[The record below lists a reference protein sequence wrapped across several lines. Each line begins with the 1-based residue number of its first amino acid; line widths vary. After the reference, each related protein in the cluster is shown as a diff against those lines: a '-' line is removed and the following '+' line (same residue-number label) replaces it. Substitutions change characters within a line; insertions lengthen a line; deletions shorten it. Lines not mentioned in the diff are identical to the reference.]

1 MRVTFVNK
9 HQLHPLPKGWAQEYS
24 RKFKHPYWHE
34 KHISNSFFQ
43 TKLTDWHALFI
54 KTCNKHFFYLFSIC
68 AKERKKSI
76 YFRLLCYQLTR
87 KENPRNRVLRPVMQP
102 KLFSLLKK
110 SPLPDSLSISWIKN
124 NIGCL
129 KKSLFFVLD
138 NDLEKKLASVIL
150 PGKSVF
156 PTGAFYFPDCHWT
169 HSIGQNL
176 FSFTFLHSCVCFQH
190 VDTIFY
196 F

>member
-1 MRVTFVNK
+1 MFKIIQLRKIWRNYRPYPNRQNIARGEHFRPTKYRPRRLLKLFTWKVFFSLTK
-9 HQLHPLPKGWAQEYS
+9 TRQLHPLSKGWAQEYS

-34 KHISNSFFQ
+34 KHISNCFFQ

-110 SPLPDSLSISWIKN
+110 YPLPDSLSISWIKN

-129 KKSLFFVLD
+129 KESLFFVLD
-138 NDLEKKLASVIL
+138 ND
-150 PGKSVF
+150 
-156 PTGAFYFPDCHWT
+156 
-169 HSIGQNL
+169 
-176 FSFTFLHSCVCFQH
+176 
-190 VDTIFY
+190 
-196 F
+196 